1 MSRETAIR
9 GAIDRHGSDFNTW
22 PDRRLAGEAR
32 EAILANRALRAW
44 YDDAVALER
53 GLAAARAAADR
64 EIAAS
69 GAIGRIES
77 GLAQRLVP
85 SRPQRRNR
93 WIAIAAGLVIAA
105 GLGSAY
111 DLATSASST
120 TGGRPIN
127 VVVLDPLVFGPA
139 EVETH

>member
-1 MSRETAIR
+1 MSKETAIR
-9 GAIDRHGSDFNTW
+9 EAIDRHGSDFNAW

-44 YDDAVALER
+44 YDDAVTLER
-53 GLAAARAAADR
+53 GLAAARVAADVD
-64 EIAAS
+64 IAAS
-69 GAIGRIES
+69 GALARVEL
-77 GLAQRLVP
+77 GLSNRLLA
-85 SRPQRRNR
+85 SRPQRWRR

-111 DLATSASST
+111 DLATSTAAQA
-120 TGGRPIN
+120 GRPVN

-139 EVETH
+139 EV

>member
-1 MSRETAIR
+1 MNRETTIR
-9 GAIDRHGSDFNTW
+9 EAIDRYGSDFSTW

-44 YDDAVALER
+44 YDDAVTLER
-53 GLAAARAAADR
+53 GLTAARAAADV

-69 GAIGRIES
+69 GALTRVEQGVS
-77 GLAQRLVP
+77 KRLLP
-85 SRPQRRNR
+85 SRTARSHR

-111 DLATSASST
+111 DLATSTAAQT
-120 TGGRPIN
+120 GRPIN

-139 EVETH
+139 EVETQ

>member
-1 MSRETAIR
+1 MSRETPMHE
-9 GAIDRHGSDFNTW
+9 AIDRYGSDFNTW
-22 PDRRLAGEAR
+22 PDRRLAGAAR
-32 EAILANRALRAW
+32 EAMLADRALRAW

-53 GLAAARAAADR
+53 GLAAARSAADA

-69 GAIGRIES
+69 GAVARIEA
-77 GLAQRLVP
+77 GIAGRLLP
-85 SRPQRRNR
+85 RRPQRSSR

-111 DLATSASST
+111 DLATNPNIT
-120 TGGRPIN
+120 GRPIN

-139 EVETH
+139 EVETQ

>member
-1 MSRETAIR
+1 MNRETTIR
-9 GAIDRHGSDFNTW
+9 EAIDRYGSDFSTW

-53 GLAAARAAADR
+53 GLTAARVATDV
-64 EIAAS
+64 ETAAS
-69 GAIGRIES
+69 GA
-77 GLAQRLVP
+77 LARVEQAVSKRLLP
-85 SRPQRRNR
+85 SRPQRSRR
-93 WIAIAAGLVIAA
+93 WVAVAAGLVIAA

-111 DLATSASST
+111 DLVTSTAVQA
-120 TGGRPIN
+120 GRPIN

-139 EVETH
+139 EVETQ

>member
-1 MSRETAIR
+1 MSSETAIR
-9 GAIDRHGSDFNTW
+9 EAIDRHGSDFNAW

-44 YDDAVALER
+44 YDDAVTLER
-53 GLAAARAAADR
+53 GLTAARVAADF
-64 EIAAS
+64 ETAAS
-69 GAIGRIES
+69 GALARVEQ
-77 GLAQRLVP
+77 GLSRRLLP
-85 SRPQRRNR
+85 SRPQRSRR

-111 DLATSASST
+111 DLATFAVAQA
-120 TGGRPIN
+120 GRPIN

-139 EVETH
+139 EVETQ